1 MLKKAAGLLLI
12 CVSMATW
19 MGCKGT
25 ESHYVYAA
33 LPTANE
39 VGIYRED
46 PNSGALTQLADSP
59 FPGGNGAEG
68 VAVHPSKKFLY
79 VSNAVDNTI
88 SLYTIATNGEITEVT
103 PRTNAGSTPA
113 ILAMDPA
120 GAFLYEADWGSN
132 SITVYAIDGSS
143 GTLTQVPNPSTCV
156 PSPSTN
162 CSSPLGIRPLNIK
175 LNPAGTQLFVTGAS
189 SPTGFVLA
197 FSVAAGVLTP
207 IGSYSSGGTSPY
219 GLTVDPSGTHLYV
232 TNGAP
237 DNSIAEYTIA
247 STGTLTPIAGS
258 PLGQTDGINPLSV
271 VVDPSGKYLYVANEG
286 SNSVTAYSIASDG
299 SITVLVTPNFVTGN
313 EPSFL
318 LADPSGKYL
327 LVGNQSS
334 GIQVFILDPSTG
346 DLESIDTFATGSNPS
361 SLAITQ

>member
-1 MLKKAAGLLLI
+1 
-12 CVSMATW
+12 
-19 MGCKGT
+19 
-25 ESHYVYAA
+25 
-33 LPTANE
+33 
-39 VGIYRED
+39 
-46 PNSGALTQLADSP
+46 
-59 FPGGNGAEG
+59 
-68 VAVHPSKKFLY
+68 
-79 VSNAVDNTI
+79 
-88 SLYTIATNGEITEVT
+88 
-103 PRTNAGSTPA
+103 
-113 ILAMDPA
+113 
-120 GAFLYEADWGSN
+120 
-132 SITVYAIDGSS
+132 
-143 GTLTQVPNPSTCV
+143 
-156 PSPSTN
+156 
-162 CSSPLGIRPLNIK
+162 
-175 LNPAGTQLFVTGAS
+175 
-189 SPTGFVLA
+189 
-197 FSVAAGVLTP
+197 VAAGVLTP